1 MHQYIIPYLL
11 CILQFSQ
18 SVVLQTCFGGT
29 ASSFPKMIGTT
40 NGSTRILTM
49 DVDSVGNILAG
60 GTSFDANFV
69 TSSLPPTPFA
79 IYYDSSGAITW
90 AKQFPG
96 NGPEYVQLAKIINS
110 ASSILIYQDEI
121 SPPTSTFA
129 ISHISNTDGSLQT
142 TLTDSSGPHYGLFSN
157 VGLSVV
163 DSSTFILVMTPM
175 EQYLCI
181 LKFTISP
188 SLQVLTN
195 KVYQNAN
202 TYPVALVMGVGDYA
216 FASAY
221 STYPR
226 NYLIKISI
234 STGDLIEQ
242 LYNSNGSP
250 SNYIGIMAF
259 LDSGTYQYV
268 FGCYQYNQLGYLRV
282 QMSGSSYN
290 QFDKYVYA
298 ISQNCLGFE
307 ATSTSTVRALIQRSG
322 NLLYQTYS
330 FSSNSLIS
338 LKIVSYSGYNTIM
351 TQAVLTPSV
360 IYYAGY
366 SEGVYA
372 TTGPQSFPYQVS
384 FIMKYDEAGSCLSA
398 GTAGWDNLGLSYQSE
413 SWIMD
418 TNPFYGSIHSYD
430 LTPGFLSSAFGIGS
444 NLARPWCAAGVVA
457 VGFTT
462 PSSIP
467 TYTYYIGSGPLTIEI
482 PSQINNTCT
491 DAVYTNTLNLIT
503 SPSPQSWQLDNNFNV
518 TVESNLPNDARIYTF
533 NLIQK
538 IQNNEQVTVQFKI
551 EFIDQCSSLTVSYT
565 SIANYDYNIGT
576 TKLDIVFNPITST
589 MSTATCGAFVYYIT
603 DTAGLALNPLIFTW
617 TLSNMTL
624 SVFTSDPGL
633 VNTIQT
639 IHYKAYHSNYPGI
652 SADYNMN
659 VNFKVS
665 CLMDVITPPVDTA
678 YTYTLGLSQQ
688 FAPGTFTSLYTICN
702 NYTFQCQDINGVQ
715 CMTSGSAMINFVTAT
730 SSLPTSMTIS
740 FTTFQYTPL
749 ELYIVALGAGTVK
762 AKQKLTIDVYRPCL
776 YTIIAPTNISDV
788 QYKIN
793 TNATNITFVAWTES
807 YGSCTPFIYTVEING
822 NLTNTNGYITFNPA
836 LRLFIINAT
845 EAAAIGTYVINL
857 FGTLTQDGKA
867 ANMSFTVYILPNND
881 GAPAFSSD
889 IIDIEL
895 TVPQTKDV
903 TIPGITDPDG
913 DGYSISVTLGQTQQF
928 VTWKNPKFSIKAVPQ
943 HTGSF
948 QITIRLTDDNETPL
962 FQEYK
967 LNIKINPLPPQ
978 NTTASQPSGSI
989 IIQDGYFSFNAQEF
1003 TVGGRKIKKEKLT
1016 EKLNAS
1022 ITSVGYMGQ
1031 VNIKFTKS
1039 LLMIDDIDK
1048 VREYKGLYLRLIPSF
1063 EKSTN
1068 KITDWKVT
1076 SLKDN
1081 LLKLSVEFANPLAD
1095 FDKLEIKF
1103 NITQFF
1109 VSESLDSMI
1118 DYNYT
1123 MTQSIPPQLSNSS
1136 STAMLQSLSG
1146 SAGSSMTGTITANL
1160 ALSVVMGLSL
1170 KQLWMLMNTLQIIV
1184 NLPMLQV
1191 SIPSNVVMLTS
1202 SLKDISNL
1210 NLIPKD
1216 MMNSMLS
1223 LIEQNDILSTI
1234 VTVLMAFVI
1243 FSTPIM
1249 IFYILG
1255 KFTHKLKDPEFE
1267 ARFGTLYLNLKD
1279 SYTSILYCCLFFLRR
1294 LLFAV
1299 SITMISA
1306 YPAFQVLLICEM
1318 VNEVVLISVAYFLIP
1333 FGMNYFD
1340 EDTAEIKYQ
1349 LGWFIVAIILF
1360 VIILNWVNLVA
1371 ANVLMV
1377 AEKINNSLSS
1387 MGLLIKNKAIQ
1398 LTLV

>member
-110 ASSILIYQDEI
+110 ASSILIYQDEL
-121 SPPTSTFA
+121 SPPSCTFTIA
-129 ISHISNTDGSLQT
+129 HVQNSDGAVLT
-142 TLTDSSGPHYGLFSN
+142 ALTDTSGLHFGIFTN
-157 VGLSVV
+157 VDIFVI
-163 DSSTFILVMTPM
+163 DASTFIVAMQPM
-175 EQYLCI
+175 EYQLCI
-181 LKFTISP
+181 LKFSIS
-188 SLQVLTN
+188 STLMVVSN
-195 KVYQNAN
+195 NVYGNAS
-202 TYPVALVMGVGDYA
+202 TVPVALVGGLGDMIYLT
-216 FASAY
+216 AY
-221 STYPR
+221 SPVP
-226 NYLIKISI
+226 NHQFIKISAA
-234 STGDLIEQ
+234 TGAITEVVINHDG
-242 LYNSNGSP
+242 NF
-250 SNYIGIMAF
+250 SNYISQMFF
-259 LDSGTYQYV
+259 LNDGVYENV
-268 FGCYQYNQLGYLRV
+268 FACYEYSQTGFMRI
-282 QMSGSSYN
+282 QMQGSSYYS
-290 QFDKYVYA
+290 FDLYTMPVSQYCLSIQASTAYDVNALAQRGSDIVFQKFSFSTSRLLTYKITAYSGFGVKMTTAVYA
-298 ISQNCLGFE
+298 SSGF
-307 ATSTSTVRALIQRSG
+307 
-322 NLLYQTYS
+322 
-330 FSSNSLIS
+330 
-338 LKIVSYSGYNTIM
+338 
-351 TQAVLTPSV
+351 
-360 IYYAGY
+360 YYGGY
-366 SEGVYA
+366 SLGVLSSS
-372 TTGPQSFPYQVS
+372 GSKNFPYQVA
-384 FIMKYDEAGSCLSA
+384 FVMTYDQTGTCVDAADTLIEDALLLYTSDTWYFDSNAYAGS
-398 GTAGWDNLGLSYQSE
+398 Y
-413 SWIMD
+413 
-418 TNPFYGSIHSYD
+418 HSYD